1 MAKIKKMTKVTHCEV
16 EENATYVKIDAFCQR
31 LGLEVLYKGDR
42 ETLYISTL
50 NINRPGLQ
58 LAGYYEHFGH
68 ERVQVI
74 GEQEMAYL
82 RSMSSED
89 RLRACEKL
97 FEYDFPCIVVS
108 TVLEPCEELMICAE
122 KYNRVVLRSS
132 LRSTMLMNELS
143 IYLNQLIAPT
153 QTVHGVML
161 DLYGVGVLII
171 GNSGIG
177 KSETALEL
185 IQRGHRLVADDA
197 VCIRRVSDR
206 LIGASPDVIRY
217 LMELRG
223 IGIIDVR
230 QMYGAGAI
238 KLTKAID
245 LVIKLETWDEQK
257 EYDRLGNYKEAHNI
271 LGVEIPMHTVP
282 VKPGRNLAVIL
293 EAAARNYRLKSMG
306 IDTLAELDH
315 RMKNPDK
322 ENDLDIFLEV

>member
-1 MAKIKKMTKVTHCEV
+1 MAKITKMAKVTHHEV
-16 EENATYVKIDAFCQR
+16 EENEMDVRIDDFCER
-31 LGLEVLYKGDR
+31 LGLEVLHRSKKD
-42 ETLYISTL
+42 TMHISTL

-58 LAGYYEHFGH
+58 LAGYYEHFGY
-68 ERVQVI
+68 ERVQVF

-89 RLRACEKL
+89 RMRACEKL
-97 FEYDFPCIVVS
+97 FGYDFPCIVVS
-108 TVLEPCEELMICAE
+108 TVLEPCGELMQCAE
-122 KYNRVVLRSS
+122 KYDRVVLRSG

-143 IYLNQLIAPT
+143 IFLNQLLAPT
-153 QTVHGVML
+153 QTVHGVLL

-197 VCIRRVSDR
+197 VCIKRVSDR
-206 LIGASPDVIRY
+206 LMGASPAVIRY

-223 IGIIDVR
+223 VGIIDVR

-245 LVIKLETWDEQK
+245 LVIRLETWDEEK
-257 EYDRLGNYKEAHNI
+257 EYDRLGNFKEAHNI
-271 LGVEIPMHTVP
+271 LGVELPMHTIP

-306 IDTLAELDH
+306 INTLDELDR
-315 RMKNPDK
+315 RMKNPDR
-322 ENDLDIFLEV
+322 ETEADIFLEL

>member
-1 MAKIKKMTKVTHCEV
+1 
-16 EENATYVKIDAFCQR
+16 
-31 LGLEVLYKGDR
+31 
-42 ETLYISTL
+42 
-50 NINRPGLQ
+50 
-58 LAGYYEHFGH
+58 
-68 ERVQVI
+68 
-74 GEQEMAYL
+74 
-82 RSMSSED
+82 
-89 RLRACEKL
+89 
-97 FEYDFPCIVVS
+97 
-108 TVLEPCEELMICAE
+108 
-122 KYNRVVLRSS
+122 
-132 LRSTMLMNELS
+132 
-143 IYLNQLIAPT
+143 
-153 QTVHGVML
+153 
-161 DLYGVGVLII
+161 
-171 GNSGIG
+171 
-177 KSETALEL
+177 
-185 IQRGHRLVADDA
+185 
-197 VCIRRVSDR
+197 
-206 LIGASPDVIRY
+206 
-217 LMELRG
+217 MELRG